1 MNTKSA
7 ARTARQAVREVL
19 DMDTTAMDSTAI
31 VVTVVNLGL
40 TLALLVGVIALQ
52 VFLSRRKAWWPGLV
66 LPTCT
71 LPGVL
76 LILPNVLLNAL
87 GQAENMVQ
95 VLLAVLGSA
104 LLLLPTLVLTAIY
117 LFCRRRYR
125 QKKQIDK
132 MNIQDL

>member
-1 MNTKSA
+1 
-7 ARTARQAVREVL
+7 
-19 DMDTTAMDSTAI
+19 MDTTAMDSTAI

-66 LPTCT
+66 LPV
-71 LPGVL
+71 LEVPGVL

>member
-1 MNTKSA
+1 
-7 ARTARQAVREVL
+7 
-19 DMDTTAMDSTAI
+19 MDATAMDATAI

-40 TLALLVGVIALQ
+40 TLALLVGVLALQ

-66 LPTCT
+66 LPACT

-95 VLLAVLGSA
+95 VLLGVLGSA
-104 LLLLPTLVLTAIY
+104 LLLLPTLALTAIY